1 MFGYW
6 YMASNSYSQLQLVS
20 NIPTNQLQ
28 LVSNIPTNQLQL
40 VSTIPTNHQDGGTFP
55 TVHVAPLSG
64 DCKLG

>member
-28 LVSNIPTNQLQL
+28 LVSNIPTN
-40 VSTIPTNHQDGGTFP
+40 HQDGGTFP